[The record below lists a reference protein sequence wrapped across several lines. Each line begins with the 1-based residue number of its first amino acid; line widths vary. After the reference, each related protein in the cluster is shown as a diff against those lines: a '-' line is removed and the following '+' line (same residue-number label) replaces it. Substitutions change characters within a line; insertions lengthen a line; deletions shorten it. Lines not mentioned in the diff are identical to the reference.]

1 MPWNE
6 PGKDEKNP
14 WQPKKKNDGPP
25 DLEDLLKSFWKKIG
39 GNNPQSPSSGNGNG
53 KGGLGIGTILII
65 LLGLWA
71 LTGIYTVKEQENA
84 VVLRFGAFNR
94 IVDAGIHWLPRGIEQ
109 KFIVDIQKVRQL
121 QIHAEMLTQGANIVF
136 VDLGIQYRVVDPEHY
151 LFNLTDPD
159 GTVRDV
165 AETALRQIIGDS
177 TLDDTIAQGKTLIRT
192 RTMDIMRR
200 ILEDKYKAGIRIT
213 EVTVGDAKPPQAV
226 KAAFDDVISAQ
237 ADRKKYE
244 KEAEAFANRE
254 IPKAEGNAQ
263 KILQN
268 ALAYKE
274 KVVADA
280 SGKVSYF
287 NKLLPEYKLAPK
299 VTRRRLY
306 LETMEK
312 VLGKVN
318 KVIVDKNNQ
327 SVNVMSLD
335 AILARSVKNTKGGQT
350 HEQ

>member
-6 PGKDEKNP
+6 PGNDNKNP

-25 DLEDLLKSFWKKIG
+25 DLDDLLKSFWKKIG
-39 GNNPQSPSSGNGNG
+39 GGNSKSETNGSG
-53 KGGLGIGTILII
+53 GIGFSTILVII
-65 LLGLWA
+65 IGLWA
-71 LTGIYTVKEQENA
+71 VSGIYTVKEQENA

-94 IVDAGIHWLPRGIEQ
+94 IVDSGIHWIPRGIEQ

-136 VDLGIQYRVVDPEHY
+136 VDLGVQYRVIDPEHY

-192 RTMDIMRR
+192 RTMDIMRK
-200 ILEDKYKAGIRIT
+200 ILEEKYKAGIRIT

-226 KAAFDDVISAQ
+226 KAAFDDVIAAQ
-237 ADRKKYE
+237 ADRKKFE

-254 IPKAEGNAQ
+254 IPKAEGSAQQ
-263 KILQN
+263 KIQS

-280 SGKVSYF
+280 EGKVAYF
-287 NKLLPEYKLAPK
+287 NQLLPEYKLAPK

-306 LETMEK
+306 LETMET

-318 KVIVDKNNQ
+318 KVIVDKNNH

-335 AILARSVKNTKGGQT
+335 AILARSVKNSNGGKN
-350 HEQ
+350 HE

>member
-6 PGKDEKNP
+6 PGNDKKGP
-14 WQPKKKNDGPP
+14 WDPKKKSDGPP
-25 DLEDLLKSFWKKIG
+25 DLDDLLKSFWKKIG
-39 GNNPQSPSSGNGNG
+39 GSGGGNSTRGSGNGG
-53 KGGLGIGTILII
+53 GIGLSSILILALI
-65 LLGLWA
+65 VWVALG
-71 LTGIYTVKEQENA
+71 TYTVKEQENA
-84 VVLRFGAFNR
+84 VILRFGAYNR
-94 IVDAGIHWLPRGIEQ
+94 TVEAGIHWLPKGIE
-109 KFIVDIQKVRQL
+109 KKLIVDIQKLRKID
-121 QIHAEMLTQGANIVF
+121 IHAEMLTRGANIVF
-136 VDLGIQYRVVDPEHY
+136 VDLGIQYLVIDPQDY

-192 RTMDIMRR
+192 RTMEIMRR
-200 ILEDKYKAGIRIT
+200 ILDDKYHAGIRIT
-213 EVTVGDAKPPQAV
+213 NVTVGDAKPPQAV
-226 KAAFDDVISAQ
+226 KEAFDDVISAQ

-263 KILQN
+263 KIIEA

-280 SGKVSYF
+280 QGKVAVF
-287 NKLLPEYKLAPK
+287 NKLLPQYEAAPK

-306 LETMEK
+306 LETMEQ
-312 VLGKVN
+312 VMGKMN
-318 KVIVDKNNQ
+318 KIIVDKKSNQ
-327 SVNVMSLD
+327 LNVMSLD
-335 AILARSVKNTKGGQT
+335 ALLSAQKKAVSGGNK
-350 HEQ
+350 